1 MTAESPDSSESNES
15 SELSASSASSIP
27 DDAWEQFQRESEG
40 PARLRAPKEPS
51 ARARIVAERLRR
63 ADEEAAR
70 QGLGRR
76 RRAEPDAW
84 RAWASRDR
92 VHKPRS
98 RAWGL
103 VWVVVAV
110 GVALVVMNPG
120 RALSWLS

>member
-1 MTAESPDSSESNES
+1 MSG
-15 SELSASSASSIP
+15 SSIP

-70 QGLGRR
+70 QGLGKR

-120 RALSWLS
+120 RALSWFS

>member
-1 MTAESPDSSESNES
+1 MGDST
-15 SELSASSASSIP
+15 ASSIP
-27 DDAWEQFQRESEG
+27 DDAWERFQRESEG

-63 ADEEAAR
+63 VDEEAAR

-84 RAWASRDR
+84 RAWASRDQ

-120 RALSWLS
+120 RALSWFS

>member
-1 MTAESPDSSESNES
+1 M
-15 SELSASSASSIP
+15 SASSASSIP

-98 RAWGL
+98 RTWGL